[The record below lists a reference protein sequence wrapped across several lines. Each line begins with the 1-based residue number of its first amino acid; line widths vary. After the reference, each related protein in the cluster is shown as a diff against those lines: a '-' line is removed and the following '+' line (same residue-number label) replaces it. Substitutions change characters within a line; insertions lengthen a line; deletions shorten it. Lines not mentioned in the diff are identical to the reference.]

1 MGTQGSKNPKKPRL
15 VVAVGASAGGLSA
28 LESFFARMPIDSGM
42 AFVVI
47 QHLSPDFKSLMDDL
61 LARHTKM
68 EIRRVANDIALKP
81 DCIYL
86 NPPKTHVTIKKGKL
100 FLTARDPGLQPDLPI
115 DVFFRS
121 LARDLGKKAVA
132 VILSGTGTDG
142 SRGLQD
148 IHQAGGLVIAQSPET
163 AQFDGMPRS
172 AAASGV
178 CDLVLP
184 PEDIPAVLSKY
195 AATAPGKREALL
207 HSLRPQEEPEREY
220 QQIFSL
226 LNSRYNLD
234 FSRYKPPTVGRR
246 IQRRMEFRRMA
257 DIDAYAALLT
267 TDHDELD
274 ELYHDLLIGVTEFFR
289 DRKAFG
295 HLEEL
300 VLPELFKTSDAED
313 GLRVWSA
320 GCATGEEAYSL
331 AILLSEQAQKYKY
344 KKPITLFATD
354 VHRTS
359 IDFAAQGLYEANRLK
374 NVSAERLEQFFRP
387 EGEGSYRVVPTLRKM
402 IVFAPHNLIK
412 DPPFTRLDLVC
423 CRNLLIYLRPDMQ
436 DKVLSLFHFALR
448 RGGVLFLGASEGLGK
463 IAPEF
468 DTLDSAGKLF
478 RKERDLRVGLNLGM
492 DRMHGRLPAPAP
504 APHPAKLTVSIDRQ
518 LLQDYDQLLR
528 QYMPVGVLINEQRE
542 VLHCFGDL
550 TGFLNTREG
559 RFENDL
565 LALTEEPFRLPL
577 STALHRA
584 AKTHAAVTIPNLAL
598 NNNQKTMYC
607 DMRVETLNDAKAQ
620 ALHYFVSLL
629 PAERPT
635 KEVRAEALTEEILNL
650 PPGQMPDLIQ
660 QRILDLETEL
670 QTTRESLQTTIEE
683 LQTSNEELQA
693 TNEELLASNEEL
705 QSTNEELHSVN
716 EELYSVNAEFEQKN
730 EELKQVNQD
739 HENLLTSIQ
748 IGTVYLDRNLRI
760 RKFNPAIERFFKLL
774 PQDIGRP
781 LDHIAYHLAD
791 QTQMLTDVDQV
802 LKTGTALDREIRTQ
816 DDQWLLKRI
825 MPFLTEEGT
834 VEGVVLTFTDI
845 TKVKQ
850 AERSLA
856 RLNQELETKVE
867 ERTRD
872 LRRAKE
878 QADRANAAK
887 SVFLANMSHEIRT
900 PMSCIF
906 SAIELL
912 APTLGDKEQRECL
925 EALRGGAEN
934 LLAVIDD
941 ILDYSKIEAG
951 GAELRRE
958 PFDLHA
964 LIEETVKI
972 HRPRA
977 ETKKL
982 SLQTLIDPD
991 LPRLLSG
998 DTHRLRQILSNL
1010 LSNAVKFTE
1019 QGSVEVRA
1027 ALQQPSAEDLLVRF
1041 AVADT
1046 GIGLS
1051 PAERD
1056 TIFEPFTQADSSITR
1071 KFGGTGLGLAICR
1084 QLTQL
1089 MGGTIWYEENSGGG
1103 TVFHFTA
1110 RFTPMEAQTELE
1122 RVNFS
1127 APKLNVDFPSRKIL
1141 VAEDDRVNRELLKR
1155 ILQRAGH
1162 QVTLTTDGREALE
1175 VLSREPFD
1183 VVLMDVSMPELDGLS
1198 ATRLLRA
1205 GADGPNNQTPVIAL
1219 TAHALEEDRARFLA
1233 GGMYAVLTKP
1243 FRADVLKELIQQA
1256 CIRPENPPESSTFG
1270 ASPG

>member
-1 MGTQGSKNPKKPRL
+1 MGTARAKNTKKPRL

-28 LESFFARMPIDSGM
+28 LESFFSQMPADSGM

-68 EIRRVANDIALKP
+68 AIRRVTNGIALQP

-86 NPPKTHVTIKKGKL
+86 NPPKTHVTLKKDKL
-100 FLTARDPGLQPDLPI
+100 HLTAREPGSQPDLPI

-121 LARDLGKKAVA
+121 LAQEVGKKAVA

-142 SRGLQD
+142 SRGARD
-148 IHQAGGLVIAQSPET
+148 IHQAGGLVIAQSPDT

-172 AAASGV
+172 AAASGA

-184 PEDIPAVLSKY
+184 PEAIPAVLTKY
-195 AATAPGKREALL
+195 AATTPGKREALL
-207 HSLRPQEEPEREY
+207 QSLLPEADEDGEY
-220 QQIFSL
+220 QKILTL
-226 LNSRYNLD
+226 LNSRYHLD

-246 IQRRMEFRRMA
+246 IERRMEFRRLK
-257 DIDAYAALLT
+257 DIDAYAALLAS
-267 TDHDELD
+267 DQDELD
-274 ELYHDLLIGVTEFFR
+274 QLYHDLLIGVTEFFR
-289 DRKAFG
+289 DTKAFSR
-295 HLEEL
+295 LEEL
-300 VLPELFKTSDAED
+300 VLPELFKASEAED

-331 AILLSEQAQKYKY
+331 AILLAEQAQKYKY
-344 KKPITLFATD
+344 KKPITVFATD

-359 IDFAAQGLYEANRLK
+359 IDFAAQGLYEEGRLK
-374 NVSAERLEQFFRP
+374 NVSTERLARFFRP
-387 EGEGSYRVVPTLRKM
+387 EGEGSYRVVPALRKM
-402 IVFAPHNLIK
+402 IVFAPHNLIS
-412 DPPFTRLDLVC
+412 DPPFTRLDLVS

-436 DKVLSLFHFALR
+436 EKVLSLFHFALR

-468 DTLDSAGKLF
+468 DTLDSSGKLF
-478 RKERDLRVGLNLGM
+478 RKARDLKIGLDLGL
-492 DRMHGRLPAPAP
+492 DKMHGRFSAPAVM
-504 APHPAKLTVSIDRQ
+504 PHAAKLTVSIDRQ
-518 LLQDYDQLLR
+518 LLQDYDHLLR
-528 QYMPVGVLINEQRE
+528 QYMPAGVLINEQRE

-550 TGFLNTREG
+550 TGFLNTPEG

-565 LALTEEPFRLPL
+565 LALAEEDLRLPL
-577 STALHRA
+577 ATALHRA
-584 AKTHAAVTIPNLAL
+584 AKTRAAVTIPHL
-598 NNNQKTMYC
+598 
-607 DMRVETLNDAKAQ
+607 TLNRKLEPLRCDLRIEVLSDAKTP
-620 ALHYFVSLL
+620 ALHYFVSIL
-629 PAERPT
+629 PAKRPA
-635 KEVRAEALTEEILNL
+635 EEPRADALTEEILNL
-650 PPGQMPDLIQ
+650 PPGRLPDHLQ
-660 QRILDLETEL
+660 QRILDLEAEL
-670 QTTRESLQTTIEE
+670 QTTRETLQTTIEE

-693 TNEELLASNEEL
+693 TNEELLAANEEL

-791 QTQMLTDVDQV
+791 QAQMLAHVRRV
-802 LKTGTALDREIRTQ
+802 LETGTVLEKEIRTQ
-816 DDQWLLKRI
+816 EDQWLLKRI
-825 MPFLTEEGT
+825 LPFITEEGT
-834 VEGVVLTFTDI
+834 VEGVVLTFTDVTQI
-845 TKVKQ
+845 KRAEQ
-850 AERSLA
+850 ALA
-856 RLNQELETKVE
+856 RLNQELEAKVE

-872 LRRAKE
+872 LLRAKE
-878 QADRANAAK
+878 EADRANAAK

-906 SAIELL
+906 SAIEIL
-912 APTLGDKEQRECL
+912 APTLRDQEQKECL
-925 EALRGGAEN
+925 AALRGGAEN

-951 GAELRRE
+951 GADLEQE

-964 LIEETVKI
+964 LVEEVVKI

-977 ETKKL
+977 EIKKL
-982 SLQTLIDPD
+982 SLHAIVEPD
-991 LPRLLSG
+991 LPRMLSG
-998 DTHRLRQILSNL
+998 DAQRLRQVLSNL

-1019 QGSVEVRA
+1019 QGRVEARVALEQRDA
-1027 ALQQPSAEDLLVRF
+1027 ASLLVRF
-1041 AVADT
+1041 SVADT

-1051 PAERD
+1051 SAARD
-1056 TIFEPFTQADSSITR
+1056 TIFKPFTQADSSITR
-1071 KFGGTGLGLAICR
+1071 KYGGTGLGLAICQ

-1089 MGGTIWYEENSGGG
+1089 MGGTIWYEENPGGG
-1103 TVFHFTA
+1103 TLFHFTVRLTA
-1110 RFTPMEAQTELE
+1110 LEAQATHETVDLDDLKE
-1122 RVNFS
+1122 RVDN
-1127 APKLNVDFPSRKIL
+1127 PGRKIL
-1141 VAEDDRVNRELLKR
+1141 VAEDDRVNRELLSR
-1155 ILQRAGH
+1155 ILRRAGH
-1162 QVTLTTDGREALE
+1162 QVTLAADGREALE
-1175 VLSREPFD
+1175 ILSREPFD

-1198 ATRLLRA
+1198 ATRLLRSNTR
-1205 GADGPNNQTPVIAL
+1205 GPNERTPVIAL
-1219 TAHALEEDRARFLA
+1219 TAHALQEDRDRFLA

-1243 FRADVLKELIQQA
+1243 FRVDILEQLIQQA
-1256 CIRPENPPESSTFG
+1256 CLGPDVPPEVPTFG
-1270 ASPG
+1270 TSPS